1 MKRFLIIMLSIM
13 LLMCVSSCSSKS
25 RIEKLDD
32 NDPLL
37 TADGK
42 VLMTAGE
49 FRQLM
54 TEQELSKEYLGTET
68 KKEKVLFIYQAE
80 LALLSYFAEQ
90 HGIEYDK
97 SLLEEEYD
105 AHLYEIQDETAY
117 PGQLAFYTALKKEFR
132 MTASEMKE
140 WSVSQS
146 YKDYNMKQ
154 LIADIAEIYGN
165 ITDGSIMKEYIQ
177 SNLLFMTEE
186 ADLTIGY
193 PGVASTDFTYNEIL
207 EMN

>member
-1 MKRFLIIMLSIM
+1 
-13 LLMCVSSCSSKS
+13 
-25 RIEKLDD
+25 
-32 NDPLL
+32 
-37 TADGK
+37 
-42 VLMTAGE
+42 
-49 FRQLM
+49 
-54 TEQELSKEYLGTET
+54 
-68 KKEKVLFIYQAE
+68 
-80 LALLSYFAEQ
+80 
-90 HGIEYDK
+90 
-97 SLLEEEYD
+97 
-105 AHLYEIQDETAY
+105 
-117 PGQLAFYTALKKEFR
+117 

-193 PGVASTDFTYNEIL
+193 PGVASNDFTYNEIL